1 MPNSFLIRLYDNT
14 SGYLSISNICD
25 YIGYKKPN
33 IYLLECK
40 SHKGASIPFDA
51 LTQYDKMREY
61 EDMDGVKAV
70 FIVWLYEKDIVFAV
84 PCKTL
89 TQMKK
94 DGEKSVGL
102 RNIDNYDI
110 IKIPSVK
117 KRVFLESDYSVLERE
132 V

>member
-1 MPNSFLIRLYDNT
+1 
-14 SGYLSISNICD
+14 
-25 YIGYKKPN
+25 
-33 IYLLECK
+33 
-40 SHKGASIPFDA
+40 
-51 LTQYDKMREY
+51 MREF
-61 EDMDGVKAV
+61 EDIDGVKPV
-70 FIVWLYEKDIVFAV
+70 FIIWLYDKDIVFAV

-102 RNIDNYDI
+102 RNIDNYNI

-117 KRVFLESDYSVLERE
+117 KRVFMESDYSILERE